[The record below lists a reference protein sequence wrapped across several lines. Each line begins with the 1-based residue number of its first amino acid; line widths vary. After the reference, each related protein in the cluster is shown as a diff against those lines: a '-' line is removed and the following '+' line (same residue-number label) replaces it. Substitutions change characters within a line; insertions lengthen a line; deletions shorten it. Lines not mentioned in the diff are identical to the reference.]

1 VSGGPR
7 SARRPGYGVLAA
19 PYLIGTALVVGLP
32 LLGTACLALT
42 DYHGF
47 GTPDFTG
54 PANLRRMRGDE
65 LFWASLRNSAILAAI
80 VVPLRL
86 VLSAGCALLL
96 TPPTPAVRAA
106 RAAVY
111 LPTVVP
117 DAAWALLWLWLF
129 NPMYGPLPLALEGLG
144 LPSPGWL
151 TSPWGARAGL
161 GLMVGLQIGESFVVA
176 LAARQL
182 IPARLYEVAAMEG
195 ARPGH
200 VLRRVTLPLLSP
212 VLALLALRDL
222 VMVLQITFVPV
233 LLVTEGGP
241 YYATLTTP
249 LYLYQRA
256 FDYGELGYGS
266 ALAMMLLAVTTGAVA
281 AQVLLLRRLRLF

>member
-1 VSGGPR
+1 MKVRLRPR
-7 SARRPGYGVLAA
+7 RRAGTGVLAA
-19 PYLIGTALVVGLP
+19 PYLIGTALVIGLP
-32 LLGTACLALT
+32 LAGTAYLALT

-47 GTPDFTG
+47 GAPAFTG
-54 PANLRRMRGDE
+54 TANLRRMGGDD
-65 LFWASLRNSAILAAI
+65 LLWTSLRNSAILAAI

-96 TPPTPAVRAA
+96 TPPTRTVRAA

-117 DAAWALLWLWLF
+117 DAAWALLWLWLL
-129 NPMYGPLPLALEGLG
+129 NPLYGPLPLALEGLG

-182 IPARLYEVAAMEG
+182 IPARLYEAAAMEG

-212 VLALLALRDL
+212 VLVLLALRDL
-222 VMVLQITFVPV
+222 VMVLQITVVPV

-249 LYLYQRA
+249 LYLYRRA
-256 FDYGELGYGS
+256 FDYGELGYASG
-266 ALAMMLLAVTTGAVA
+266 LAMMLIVVTAGAVA
-281 AQVLLLRRLRLF
+281 AQILVLRRLRLL